1 MTVVTNPAK
10 MPPYNV
16 ILDNLP
22 QRPTPAPWTASRC
35 NRTLRKLDSFV
46 KRLEKWHKDFS
57 AFQKS
62 QEDENSFKG
71 DDKSG
76 VTGKDPEQEE
86 AVAWLSKR
94 TGKGN
99 EMTQKKTY
107 ASRGVNTTNN
117 NNSDNAVPKTPVVVQ
132 YRPLGQLSLITP
144 KANAQL
150 PYHTVKRPIP
160 ADRSMGDD
168 DGKHGHT
175 ARKNTT
181 HKKVK
186 VPLTDPRMA
195 PIDARTKENASLERR
210 LESIIKNGNT
220 TIISFLVA
228 TSDPRLPTRWDGS
241 RNEEAKARERGAK
254 SLVSMCLAKLSGKV
268 VEEQKQSD
276 AKNDGYDGQCD
287 IVGNQ
292 IDELQI
298 YFGDSEAG
306 WAPLRMV
313 TRTCGIAMVARLVES
328 GMFPKHDARG
338 LAVPAFS
345 SPLLADFGKAI
356 AEVLVRMDTKRNE
369 SYLERGGTPGYGAYG
384 SYNFDQ
390 DDHWRQMVQFRWL
403 TLAIRQEENPMF
415 VIQHLARYHVLRDAY
430 LSCITIEQVAAAELI
445 ETTYRCAL
453 WDNGQD
459 QQGDLYHE
467 RLRARTGVN
476 IDWEVKPGPPLSA
489 LLENRF
495 NVVSSLFYCYPTE
508 WTSHLLDKICTQ
520 IQLSMERCEVQ
531 DIPSGQKLVIAHA
544 FFIDMCLAIWDKR
557 EVRPSLP
564 ASFETLLSWCDSGM
578 MKQVESRLVGT
589 LLKGETNALQFMA
602 WITLVMGIRCA
613 GNNRLQLLVSKVCAE
628 AAMDYAA
635 DEPEQDTLVRS
646 WASGIEAESRILRD
660 EYSTPNDAQPG
671 PHVQQQPLGVGE
683 ASAHHGYRWDEDVRE
698 WVGRTPKK
706 TAASMFSGTMCDAQ
720 LDGAYASPLR
730 ATKKASALLSGL
742 AGEKPKP
749 KQEPKHGIIVPS
761 IMNHGLKRKSSVY
774 VFEVHRDD
782 EFDFEYKKPR
792 LIVSKTLEE
801 RVRLAAAAAG
811 VDAGGGKGL
820 GFGWGKGKVTPD
832 GHLRCHRR
840 RHMARP
846 LVDGDESADEL
857 SLLLD

>member
-1 MTVVTNPAK
+1 

-46 KRLEKWHKDFS
+46 QRLEKWHKDYT

-62 QEDENSFKG
+62 QEDEKFQSDF
-71 DDKSG
+71 KSG
-76 VTGKDPEQEE
+76 VAGKDHPEQET
-86 AVAWLSKR
+86 VAWLSKR

-107 ASRGVNTTNN
+107 ASRGNNTSI
-117 NNSDNAVPKTPVVVQ
+117 NNSNSAVPKTPVVQ

-144 KANAQL
+144 KGNAQL
-150 PYHTVKRPIP
+150 PYHTVKRPIL
-160 ADRSMGDD
+160 ADRFMGDD
-168 DGKHGHT
+168 DGNRGHT

-181 HKKVK
+181 HKKV
-186 VPLTDPRMA
+186 PLTDPRMA
-195 PIDARTKENASLERR
+195 PVDARTKENASLERR
-210 LESIIKNGNT
+210 LESIIKSGNT

-228 TSDPRLPTRWDGS
+228 TSDPKLPTRWDGS
-241 RNEEAKARERGAK
+241 RNEEAEARERGAK
-254 SLVSMCLAKLSGKV
+254 SLVSMCLAKLSRKI

-298 YFGDSEAG
+298 YFGDSEVG

-313 TRTCGIAMVARLVES
+313 TRTCGIAMVSRLVES
-328 GMFPKHDARG
+328 GMFPKYDARG

-345 SPLLADFGKAI
+345 SPLLADFGEAI
-356 AEVLVRMDTKRNE
+356 AEVLIRMDTGRNE
-369 SYLERGGTPGYGAYG
+369 LYLERGGTPGYGAYG
-384 SYNFDQ
+384 SYNFDE
-390 DDHWRQMVQFRWL
+390 DDHWRQMMQSRWL

-453 WDNGQD
+453 WDNGKNPQE
-459 QQGDLYHE
+459 DLYHE
-467 RLRARTGVN
+467 RLRARTGDN

-489 LLENRF
+489 FLENRL
-495 NVVSSLFYCYPTE
+495 NVVSSLFYSYPTE
-508 WTSHLLDKICTQ
+508 GTTHLLDKICTQ

-531 DIPSGQKLVIAHA
+531 DIPSGQKLVISHA
-544 FFIDMCLAIWDKR
+544 FFIDMCLVIWNKR
-557 EVRPSLP
+557 EVRPSLL
-564 ASFETLLSWCDSGM
+564 ASFETLLSGCDSKM
-578 MKQVESRLVGT
+578 MKQVEARLVAT
-589 LLKGETNALQFMA
+589 LLRVETNALQFMA
-602 WITLVMGIRCA
+602 WISLIMGISCA

-635 DEPEQDTLVRS
+635 DQPEQDSLVRS
-646 WASGIEAESRILRD
+646 WASSIEAKSRILRD
-660 EYSTPNDAQPG
+660 EYSTSNAAQPR
-671 PHVQQQPLGVGE
+671 PDVQQQEGLGE
-683 ASAHHGYRWDEDVRE
+683 ASPHHGYRWDEDVRE

-706 TAASMFSGTMCDAQ
+706 TAASMFSGTMCDSQ
-720 LDGAYASPLR
+720 LDGACASPLR
-730 ATKKASALLSGL
+730 PTKKASPSLSGL
-742 AGEKPKP
+742 AGEKHKQKQKQKP
-749 KQEPKHGIIVPS
+749 LQGVIPS
-761 IMNHGLKRKSSVY
+761 IMNHGLKRKRSLY

-792 LIVSKTLEE
+792 LIVSKSLEL

-811 VDAGGGKGL
+811 AGAGGGKGL
-820 GFGWGKGKVTPD
+820 RWGKVTPD
-832 GHLRCHRR
+832 GHHHCRRR
-840 RHMARP
+840 RHKVARP
-846 LVDGDESADEL
+846 LFDEDESADEL